1 MGQGTSEENSLPPP
15 PPIPQRLLISPS
27 DIPADADGSM
37 RWWKPTWRDVAARL
51 GWRWLYLVPLVL
63 VFLLVVWA
71 LFSRFWF
78 INLFWYGGK
87 LWIWLGAGA
96 VVQAMR
102 QATRARAEPFCIHC
116 GYTLA
121 GLPDQHIC
129 PECGRPYS
137 FGLIKEYQQDP
148 GWFVKRW
155 KMQHGNPI
163 NERFEAGKTVGRA
176 SGDGT

>member
-1 MGQGTSEENSLPPP
+1 L
-15 PPIPQRLLISPS
+15 IPV
-27 DIPADADGSM
+27 
-37 RWWKPTWRDVAARL
+37 T
-51 GWRWLYLVPLVL
+51 LVL
-63 VFLLVVWA
+63 MLAVWA
-71 LFSRFWF
+71 LFSHAWF
-78 INLFWYGGK
+78 LNMWWWGGK

-96 VVQAMR
+96 VGAVAEAMR
-102 QATRARAEPFCIHC
+102 QATKAREEPFCIHC

-137 FGLIKEYQQDP
+137 FQLIREYQENP
-148 GWFVKRW
+148 NWFVQRW

-163 NERFEAGKTVGRA
+163 NERFEAGKSVGRA